1 MRNYSNLA
9 NIFLLLFNILKRS
22 PVVCILTIIVPLI
35 SGILTF
41 FTFSAQS
48 NLINTIVDSARLNM
62 NEMIRL
68 ASAPIVLF
76 VAIFAIQSLL
86 NKADMVGITGFF
98 VSIVHIV
105 SGLVSV
111 IWLAATNGYIF
122 VTVVVTLLI
131 VSNVIVR
138 VRTEMK
144 VRKVDKE
151 VTFEGRMAEYLSNS
165 LKDAPILRELK
176 VYSAFDFFTIKEDM
190 ALENMRSRLV

>member
-68 ASAPIVLF
+68 A
-76 VAIFAIQSLL
+76 
-86 NKADMVGITGFF
+86 
-98 VSIVHIV
+98 
-105 SGLVSV
+105 
-111 IWLAATNGYIF
+111 
-122 VTVVVTLLI
+122 
-131 VSNVIVR
+131 
-138 VRTEMK
+138 
-144 VRKVDKE
+144 
-151 VTFEGRMAEYLSNS
+151 FEGRMAEYLSNS

-176 VYSAFDFFTIKEDM
+176 VYSAFDFFKGIWSDFVLKHYKRRYGVRKYEIKVGMILAIIQTTAIYVILLYLLDKMNESDQVTVGGISVLFLALLPIGGQIM
-190 ALENMRSRLV
+190 ALSLVQFVYRRI